1 MSTKSLQEKIV
12 KAREALEKLYHLD
25 MTENRLN
32 IIRSYFPQLRSIGQK
47 KVFLDIRNY
56 AFNSSHHMKS
66 NDGVN
71 FVNRFISDYILD
83 LPVRA

>member
-1 MSTKSLQEKIV
+1 MSAKTLQNKIS
-12 KAREALEKLYHLD
+12 KAREALEKLYNLD

-32 IIRSYFPQLRSIGQK
+32 IIRNYFPHLRSIGQK

-56 AFNSSHHMKS
+56 AFSSAHHMKN
-66 NDGVN
+66 NDGIN

-83 LPVRA
+83 IPVRA